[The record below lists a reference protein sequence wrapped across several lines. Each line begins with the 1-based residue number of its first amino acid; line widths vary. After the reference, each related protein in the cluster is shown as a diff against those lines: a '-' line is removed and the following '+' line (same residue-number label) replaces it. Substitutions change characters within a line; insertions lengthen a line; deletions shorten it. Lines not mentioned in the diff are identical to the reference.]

1 MALYALGDL
10 HLSLNSNKSMEIFG
24 DGWQDYVLRLKE
36 AFSALR
42 PEDVTVLCGDLSWG
56 MSLEE
61 SLCGT
66 RGWFY
71 ELDNQGTHNEKVLLR
86 EIGRLE
92 SSLKAAG
99 EHEKLV
105 FLHYPPLYQGYRCP
119 EILRLLKEYGVKLCC
134 YGHLHGASHRRAIE
148 GMWDGTEFSLVSAD
162 YLKFVPK
169 KICE

>member
-1 MALYALGDL
+1 MTNAYQVYTGARQLLEGYAAAMQPLCRREGLAPNGVDIL
-10 HLSLNSNKSMEIFG
+10 LFLANNPGLDTARDICETQLLKKSAVSRVAEG
-24 DGWQDYVLRLKE
+24 LVRRVAY
-36 AFSALR
+36 
-42 PEDVTVLCGDLSWG
+42 
-56 MSLEE
+56 LEE
-61 SLCGT
+61 
-66 RGWFY
+66 W
-71 ELDNQGTHNEKVLLR
+71 
-86 EIGRLE
+86 IGRLE